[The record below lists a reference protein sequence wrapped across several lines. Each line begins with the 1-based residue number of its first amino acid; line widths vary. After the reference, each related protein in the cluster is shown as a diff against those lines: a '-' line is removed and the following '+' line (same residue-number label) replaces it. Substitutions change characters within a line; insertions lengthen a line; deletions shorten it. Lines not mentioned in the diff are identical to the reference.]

1 MTSTT
6 LGAATA
12 DITPRHPVDLSGFA
26 SRTEP
31 MTGVRAPL
39 ELQAFAF
46 GDDGG
51 LRAVLVAADLL
62 WWGPDVAEA
71 LRARIAAEHGIGAE
85 AVLLHASH
93 THSGPQPGLTF
104 STLVGR
110 GDRDYLDFLA
120 TTTLEAVA
128 AAVADRE
135 PVTVAR
141 GSGSCSIALNRR
153 RADPDG
159 GRGGPDPDGPVDPEV
174 TVIRFDRPDGSAKA
188 LLTHYACHP
197 VITADQLA
205 GPDFPGVTR
214 ARLAERLG
222 PLRQAQDDAS
232 TGSGKTVVIAFLQ
245 GCCGDLDPALTEGD
259 RFVRGGDADLDR
271 LGGALADSVIAV
283 IDAGLEPA
291 GDLAVRTRTGT
302 AQLPLHTPSLAML
315 ANRKDEDGIWGD
327 WSRHLLAHPE
337 LITEEIPLRLIMLE
351 LTDGLALLG
360 LDAEITV
367 EYGLWLKNW
376 SNGGVLPIPYTNG
389 MIGYVVT
396 ADQVREGGYEPDDSY
411 PYVYRSGRF
420 TTRTEEIVRSAIMS
434 LLTERTTA

>member
-1 MTSTT
+1 MTTT

-31 MTGVRAPL
+31 MSGVRAPL

-46 GDDGG
+46 GDDTG
-51 LRAVLVAADLL
+51 LRAILVTADLL
-62 WWGPDVAEA
+62 WWGPDVADA
-71 LRARIAAEHGIGAE
+71 LRARIAADHGIGAE

-104 STLVGR
+104 SPLVGR
-110 GDRDYLDFLA
+110 GDHDYLDFLS
-120 TTTLEAVA
+120 TTTLESVTA
-128 AAVADRE
+128 AAADRE

-141 GSGSCSIALNRR
+141 GSGTCSIALNRR
-153 RADPDG
+153 RANPGG
-159 GRGGPDPDGPVDPEV
+159 GRGGPDRDGPTDPDV
-174 TVIRFDRPDGSAKA
+174 AVIRFDRPDGTAKA
-188 LLTHYACHP
+188 LLTHYSCHP
-197 VITADQLA
+197 VITADRLA

-214 ARLAERLG
+214 ARLAERL
-222 PLRQAQDDAS
+222 PS
-232 TGSGKTVVIAFLQ
+232 TGSGNSVVIGFLQ

-259 RFVRGGDADLDR
+259 RFVRGDDADLDR
-271 LGGALADSVIAV
+271 IGGALADAV
-283 IDAGLEPA
+283 SAVLEAGLEPA
-291 GDLAVRTRTGT
+291 GELAVRTRTGT
-302 AQLPLHTPSLAML
+302 AELPLQPPSLAML
-315 ANRKDEDGIWGD
+315 ANRRDEDGVWGD
-327 WSRHLLAHPE
+327 WARHLLAHPE
-337 LITEEIPLRLIMLE
+337 LIIEEIPLRLILLE

-396 ADQVREGGYEPDDSY
+396 ADQVRQGGYEPDDSY

-420 TTRTEEIVRSAIMS
+420 ATRTEELVRSAIMS

>member
-1 MTSTT
+1 MTATT

-31 MTGVRAPL
+31 LTGVRAPL

-46 GDDGG
+46 GDDVG

-62 WWGPDVAEA
+62 WWGPDVADA
-71 LRARIAAEHGIGAE
+71 VRTKIAADHGIGAE

-110 GDRDYLDFLA
+110 GDRDYLDFLTA
-120 TTTLEAVA
+120 TTVAAVA

-153 RADPDG
+153 RANPGG
-159 GRGGPDPDGPVDPEV
+159 GRGGPDPDGPMDPEV
-174 TVIRFDRPDGSAKA
+174 AVIRFDRPDGSAKA

-214 ARLAERLG
+214 ARLAERL
-222 PLRQAQDDAS
+222 D
-232 TGSGKTVVIAFLQ
+232 GSPVIAFLQ
-245 GCCGDLDPALTEGD
+245 GCCGDLDPDLTEGD
-259 RFVRGGDADLDR
+259 RFVRGDDADLDR
-271 LGGALADSVIAV
+271 LGGALADAV
-283 IDAGLEPA
+283 ITVLDAGLESA
-291 GDLAVRTRTGT
+291 GDLAVRTRTCT
-302 AQLPLHTPSLAML
+302 ARLPLHTPSLAML
-315 ANRKDEDGIWGD
+315 VNRRDEEGIWGD
-327 WSRHLLAHPE
+327 WARHLLAHPE

-351 LTDGLALLG
+351 LTDRLALLG

-376 SNGGVLPIPYTNG
+376 SNGDVLPIPYTNG

-396 ADQVREGGYEPDDSY
+396 ADQVRQGGYEPDDSF

-420 TTRTEEIVRSAIMS
+420 TTRTEEIVRSAITS